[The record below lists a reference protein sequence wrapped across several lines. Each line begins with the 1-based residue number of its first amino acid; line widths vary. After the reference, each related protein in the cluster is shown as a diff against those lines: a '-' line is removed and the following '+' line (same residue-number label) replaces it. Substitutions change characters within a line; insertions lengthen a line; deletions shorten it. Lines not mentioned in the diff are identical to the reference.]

1 MKMKNN
7 TSENMYFVYKRLND
21 MRYLLDGII
30 EQRSDLGELGWELE
44 QLLRIGGVAA
54 TTDPKL
60 PNHYH

>member
-44 QLLRIGGVAA
+44 QLLRIGGVTA